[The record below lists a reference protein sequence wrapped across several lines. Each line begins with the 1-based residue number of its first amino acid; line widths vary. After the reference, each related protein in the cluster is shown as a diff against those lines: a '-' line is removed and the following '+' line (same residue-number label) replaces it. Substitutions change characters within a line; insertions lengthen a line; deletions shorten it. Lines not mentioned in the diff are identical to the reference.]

1 MPHTRFNRTIA
12 FRAEPAEEEENSRA
26 VKLSFSSEEPYMRFF
41 GNEIL
46 SHQAGACDLS
56 RLSEIGV
63 VLFNHDRDKV
73 VGKITQCGIENSRG
87 TAVVEFDDDEFS
99 DMIFHKVKSGT
110 LKGVSVGYMVDV
122 WEEVGAGKYS
132 QDGRFAGPCS
142 VAVRWTPFEI
152 SIVSVPADPT
162 VGVGRSEGSTTGL
175 NLAECQIKINK
186 SKIGGHL

>member
-1 MPHTRFNRTIA
+1 MPQAKFNRTIA
-12 FRAEPAEEEENSRA
+12 FRAEPGEGENSRT

-46 SHQAGACDLS
+46 SHAPGACDLT

-73 VGKITQCGIENSRG
+73 IGKIVQCSIENNRG

-99 DMIFHKVKSGT
+99 DVIFHKVKSGT

-122 WEEVGAGKYS
+122 WEEVSAGAYS

-142 VAVRWTPFEI
+142 VATRWTPFEI
-152 SIVSVPADPT
+152 SIVSIPADPT
-162 VGVGRSEGSTTGL
+162 VGVGRSAGEMTGL
-175 NLAECQIKINK
+175 KLAESQIKINRERFF
-186 SKIGGHL
+186 GGV